1 MALKRCRTLHWTI
14 AFAKA
19 VLLQSMAISL
29 GHAVEPNKL
38 ASKDI
43 TSTIIDDIRKAQLNL
58 NSESTNDDEAD
69 LDLYLDVTLN
79 QTSSGLVNF
88 VYREDQLW
96 ANADVLQQLGF
107 IVPPDSTEPIPLN
120 SLPDLKIDYN
130 ARRQT
135 LSLIAPLTL
144 LNLDTT
150 VRNTRSNQRLQPT
163 ASPGM
168 LLNYN
173 IYGNQ
178 SLNSAKNLSAFT
190 ELRAFNTLGVL
201 SSTALTTA
209 THSAGSNGD
218 SSNND
223 KDWDGRTV
231 RLDTSWS
238 KSFPDKLI
246 TVRAGDI
253 LTGALS
259 WTRSTRLG
267 GLQFGTNFD
276 LQPYRATTPLPSFFG
291 SATLPSAVELYV
303 NGLKQ
308 YSGDV
313 PTGPFELQTA
323 PSFSG
328 AGNAQ
333 LVVTDALG
341 QSTTLEFSLYD
352 AHRLLQPGLSDWSV
366 ELGAV
371 RENYGNKSFDYG
383 NNIAASGTWRYGVSN
398 RFTVE
403 THAEATKGLS
413 NAGVGGTWLLG
424 RAGGILFASLAGSE
438 SQGKD
443 GAQYSTSYSWNNSRF
458 NIGASATGTKGDYR
472 DVGSQYGSA
481 PARRSEQISTGY
493 STQSLGSFGMSY
505 NQVSLAEQ
513 ETTQFASAYWSKSF
527 GRRLSLSA
535 NLNQDIND
543 SANSSASIGASFS
556 LGHNISMNSSIQHTN
571 EREVFVAD
579 ISQSAPN
586 SGGINWRAQARH
598 IIDNSLDS
606 NSNRSDSND
615 GLAELSYLGR
625 YGRVQAGV
633 SVNDDS
639 YATYASGTGSL
650 VMMGGGIFPTRQIN
664 SGFAV
669 VSTNGIA
676 NVPVLLQNSPIGTTN
691 SRGLLL
697 VSPLNAYQS
706 NKIGIDPLDL
716 PADLRIDK
724 VNIDA
729 TPTDRAGTL
738 VNFVITPVRSAS
750 VALVDSDNEPL
761 PLGSQVRQLTNT
773 TVPSTIIGFDGEVYL
788 DTLDEH
794 NVLEII
800 NPSGEIC
807 TVSFDYQ
814 KQGDEIPL
822 LGPLICQKV
831 KK

>member
-1 MALKRCRTLHWTI
+1 MVIRRCRTLYWTI
-14 AFAKA
+14 VFAEA
-19 VLLQSMAISL
+19 VLLQSMTTSL
-29 GHAVEPNKL
+29 SHAVEPNKL

-43 TSTIIDDIRKAQLNL
+43 SSTIIDNIRQAQLSLDSYNTED
-58 NSESTNDDEAD
+58 NESV

-79 QTSSGLVNF
+79 QTSSGLVHF
-88 VYREDQLW
+88 IYREDQLW
-96 ANADVLQQLGF
+96 ANANVLQQLGF
-107 IVPPDSTEPIPLN
+107 IVPSDNIEPIPLN
-120 SLPDLKIDYN
+120 SLPDLKVDYD

-135 LSLIAPLTL
+135 LSLIAPLSL

-150 VRNTRSNQRLQPT
+150 VRNTRSNQRPQPT

-173 IYGNQ
+173 IYGSQTQN
-178 SLNSAKNLSAFT
+178 NAKNLSAFT
-190 ELRAFNTLGVL
+190 ELRAFSALGVL

-209 THSAGSNGD
+209 TYSTGNSN
-218 SSNND
+218 SNND

-231 RLDTSWS
+231 RLDTNWS
-238 KSFPDKLI
+238 KSFPDKLL

-267 GLQFGTNFD
+267 GLQLGTNFD
-276 LQPYRATTPLPSFFG
+276 LQPYMTTTPLPSFFG

-313 PTGPFELQTA
+313 PIGPFELQTA

-328 AGNAQ
+328 AGDAQ

-371 RENYGNKSFDYG
+371 REKYGSKSFDYG
-383 NNIAASGTWRYGVSN
+383 NNIAASGTWRYGVSK
-398 RFTVE
+398 RFTAE
-403 THAEATKGLS
+403 THAEVTNGLS
-413 NAGVGGTWLLG
+413 NAGIGGTWLLG
-424 RAGGILFASLAGSE
+424 RAGGVLFASLAGSE
-438 SQGKD
+438 SQGQN
-443 GAQYSTSYSWNNSRF
+443 GAQYSTSYTWNNSRF
-458 NIGASATGTKGDYR
+458 NIGASATGTKGTYR
-472 DVGSQYGSA
+472 DVGSQYGSV
-481 PARRSEQISTGY
+481 PVRRSEQISSGY

-505 NQVSLAEQ
+505 NQVSLTDQ
-513 ETTQFASAYWSKSF
+513 ETTQFASAYWSRSF
-527 GRRLSLSA
+527 GQRLSLSA
-535 NLNQDIND
+535 NLNQDLDD

-556 LGHNISMNSSIQHTN
+556 LDRNVSMNSSIQHTD
-571 EREVFVAD
+571 ERDVFVAD
-579 ISQSAPN
+579 ISHSAPN

-606 NSNRSDSND
+606 NSSRSDSND

-650 VMMGGGIFPTRQIN
+650 VMMGGGLFPTRQIN

-669 VSTNGIA
+669 VSTDGIA

-706 NKIGIDPLDL
+706 NKIGINPMDL

-724 VNIDA
+724 VNIEA

-738 VNFVITPVRSAS
+738 VNFAITPVRSAS
-750 VALVDSDNEPL
+750 IILIDSSNQPL
-761 PLGSQVRQLTNT
+761 PLGSQVRQLTNMA
-773 TVPSTIIGFDGEVYL
+773 VPPTIIGFDGEVYL

-800 NPSGEIC
+800 NPSGDIC
-807 TVSFDYQ
+807 TVSFDYY
-814 KQGDEIPL
+814 KKGDEIPL
-822 LGPLICQKV
+822 LGPLNCQKV
-831 KK
+831 QN